1 MSMNINWV
9 PLGEIHPYE
18 KNPRQNE
25 DAVQYVANSIKEFGW
40 KQPIVV
46 DKDGVIIAGHTR
58 YKAAQKLG
66 LEKVPVI
73 TADDLTEE
81 QVKAYRL
88 ADNKTGEFAQWD
100 MDLLNQELGDILDLN
115 MDDFG
120 FQNVGDIDFMD
131 FDGDGDGG
139 GSRMA
144 MGNKFRVVLGPAI
157 FDIEDPTRELY
168 EYCRDIDT
176 NKAAA
181 FIANAIM
188 NGEL

>member
-9 PLGEIHPYE
+9 MLDEIHPYE
-18 KNPRQNE
+18 NNPRHND

-100 MDLLNQELGDILDLN
+100 MDLLNQELEDILDIN

-157 FDIEDPTRELY
+157 FDIEDPTREMY

-176 NKAAA
+176 NRAAA

>member
-9 PLGEIHPYE
+9 ILDQIHPYE

-25 DAVQYVANSIKEFGW
+25 NAVQYVANSIKEFGW

-58 YKAAQKLG
+58 YKAAKKLG

>member
-9 PLGEIHPYE
+9 ILDQIHPYE

-25 DAVQYVANSIKEFGW
+25 NAVQYVANSIKEFGW

-58 YKAAQKLG
+58 YKAAKKLG
-66 LEKVPVI
+66 LEKVPVS

>member
-9 PLGEIHPYE
+9 MLDEIHPYE
-18 KNPRQNE
+18 NNPRHND

-100 MDLLNQELGDILDLN
+100 LGLLGQELGDIMDLD
-115 MDDFG
+115 MQEFG
-120 FQNVGDIDFMD
+120 FFDDGVEEYDFSD
-131 FDGDGDGG
+131 FDQENEALSGEETNIIKISIPGKH
-139 GSRMA
+139 M
-144 MGNKFRVVLGPAI
+144 
-157 FDIEDPTRELY
+157 
-168 EYCRDIDT
+168 DT
-176 NKAAA
+176 VKEWLA
-181 FIANAIM
+181 
-188 NGEL
+188 NGERETAVGMGIGVMRRCGLL

>member
-9 PLGEIHPYE
+9 MLDEIHPYE

-46 DKDGVIIAGHTR
+46 DKNGVIIAGHTR
-58 YKAAQKLG
+58 YKAAKKLG
-66 LEKVPVI
+66 IEKVPVI

-100 MDLLNQELGDILDLN
+100 MDFLNQELGDILDLN

-176 NKAAA
+176 NRAAA

>member
-1 MSMNINWV
+1 MSMNINWIT
-9 PLGEIHPYE
+9 LGEIHPYE

-25 DAVQYVANSIKEFGW
+25 NAVQYVANSIKEFGW

-58 YKAAQKLG
+58 YKAAKKLG
-66 LEKVPVI
+66 IEKVPVI

-144 MGNKFRVVLGPAI
+144 IGNKFRVVLGPAI

-176 NKAAA
+176 NRAAA

>member
-1 MSMNINWV
+1 MSMNINWIT
-9 PLGEIHPYE
+9 LDEIHPYE

-58 YKAAQKLG
+58 YKAEKKLG